1 MKFICQRLAGVLA
14 FHGEYRFKS
23 FLLRSQDLHLFF
35 MNIEIFCQL
44 PNGLIEV
51 SKFSFEMSSVV
62 LSNSTLC
69 VHSHNWESSLLESIA
84 LLEGN

>member
-1 MKFICQRLAGVLA
+1 MELVSQGLAGVLA
-14 FHGEYRFKS
+14 LHGEDGFKS
-23 FLLRSQDLHLFF
+23 FLLRSEDLHLFF

-51 SKFSFEMSSVV
+51 SKFSLEMSSVV
-62 LSNSTLC
+62 LSNSALC
-69 VHSHNWESSLLESIA
+69 VHSHYWEPGLLESIA